1 MFTAF
6 SSALSAL
13 AGHTTAVDV
22 VGNNLA
28 NLNTI
33 GFKRSDVSFYDLLS
47 RTLGAGGQT
56 QVGMGVGRPI
66 TTRQFNQGS
75 IQSSSGRLDAAIQG
89 EGFFVVKDANGGIMY
104 TRAGNFKKAGD
115 GALLTA
121 TGESVQGWVADA
133 DGNLLTTG
141 AVRDIV
147 VPEGSL
153 RPATATDNLF
163 LTMNLDAS
171 ALNDST
177 SLIKVPLRV
186 YDSLGNEMIVTLQY
200 QKTAANAWEVSVEQ
214 LDPTVGVI
222 TQPAPPTTIPITFNS
237 DGTLATIDSVSVS
250 PAVPDPI
257 PTIDIEIDPVESGA
271 NTFVGPAAIKLN
283 LFSATKAPLV
293 TQFAQPTAVAGI
305 VQDGKPAAQL
315 SRVAVGDAGILVA
328 QYSDGT
334 EGIIGQLAM
343 AGIGNPDTLI
353 AIGNNGY
360 RVSSG
365 TAEPTIG
372 VAGSGGRGTIVGG
385 AIEGSTADMAREFT
399 NLIVYQRGYQA
410 NARVITTADEL
421 SAETINLKR

>member
-33 GFKRSDVSFYDLLS
+33 GFKRSDVSFSDLLS
-47 RTLGAGGQT
+47 RTMGAGGQT
-56 QVGMGVGRPI
+56 QVGMGIGRPI

-75 IQSSSGRLDAAIQG
+75 VQTSSGRLDAAIQG
-89 EGFFVVKDANGGIMY
+89 EGFFVVKDANGGTLY
-104 TRAGNFKKAGD
+104 TRAGNFKKAAD
-115 GALLTA
+115 GSLLTA
-121 TGESVQGWVADA
+121 TGERVQGWVADT

-153 RPATATDNLF
+153 RPASATENLY

-177 SLIKVPLRV
+177 SLLKVPLRV
-186 YDSLGNEMIVTLQY
+186 YDSLGNETIVTLQY
-200 QKTAANAWEVSVEQ
+200 QKTAANAWDVSVEQ
-214 LDPTVGVI
+214 LDPLVGVI

-237 DGTLATIDSVSVS
+237 DGTLATIDGTSVS
-250 PAVPDPI
+250 PTLPDPI
-257 PTIDIEIDPVESGA
+257 PTINIEITPVASGA
-271 NTFVGPAAIKLN
+271 NDFVGPAALKLN
-283 LFSATKAPLV
+283 LFSPTKASLV
-293 TQFAQPTAVAGI
+293 TQYAQPTAVAGL
-305 VQDGKPAAQL
+305 VQDGRAAAQL
-315 SRVAVGDAGILVA
+315 SRVAVGDGGTLVA

-334 EGIIGQLAM
+334 EGIIGKLAM

-353 AIGNNGY
+353 AIGNNAY
-360 RVSSG
+360 RVSSA

-372 VAGSGGRGTIVGG
+372 VAGSGGRGAIVGG